1 MHKIIFEINYNTN
14 PEKRKGYLATIVE
27 LRAKIIET
35 GIDYSVFESKKS
47 PNNFTE
53 MYMCKNEDEYES
65 TLSIAKEL
73 LKINRFLYV
82 GFMCHQTIEKILKAK
97 HVAKFP
103 SDTPPYTHNLVK
115 LAQTTGLYELM
126 SLDQK
131 KVIANLEPLN
141 IEARYPSK
149 KKGNFIYT

>member
-1 MHKIIFEINYNTN
+1 MNNMDKVNYWVEIAVDD
-14 PEKRKGYLATIVE
+14 LC
-27 LRAKIIET
+27 
-35 GIDYSVFESKKS
+35 F
-47 PNNFTE
+47 
-53 MYMCKNEDEYES
+53 
-65 TLSIAKEL
+65 AKEW